1 MSARSLDLPQ
11 NLQRELFSLDSEIH
25 GPALVRLAA
34 GWLRERRRRGALARE
49 IPQRAIFEKIPSVTG
64 RLNPGDRH
72 ALAPTTSKKYRALDR
87 VLRCTHTCRSHAGC
101 GAL

>member
-25 GPALVRLAA
+25 GFRACAPSCRLAA
-34 GWLRERRRRGALARE
+34 SDAVGALARE
-49 IPQRAIFEKIPSVTG
+49 IPQRAIFEKILSVTG